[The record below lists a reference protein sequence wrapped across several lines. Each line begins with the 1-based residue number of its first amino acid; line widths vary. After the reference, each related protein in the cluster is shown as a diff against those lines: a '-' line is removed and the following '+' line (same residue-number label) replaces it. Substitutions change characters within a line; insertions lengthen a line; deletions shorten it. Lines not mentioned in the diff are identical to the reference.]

1 MKKIKNVSIV
11 IFKILITLTF
21 IGGIAVAGYSYLG
34 YNNVKKTVQHSYKK
48 TTAKKLRNVND
59 SIENGQPI
67 SILLMGVDTG
77 DLDRTYKGR
86 TDSIILLT
94 VNPKEKK
101 TTIVSIPRDSVVSII
116 GYENTYPQKINAAYE
131 YGNATASINTVQT
144 WLNVPIDFYATI
156 NMNGMKQI
164 IDKLGGID
172 ITPTLSFDYEGASFK
187 EGVKQHL
194 NGFQALKYSRMRY
207 DDPQGDYGRQ
217 ARQRQVISALI
228 KKAKNVSSLL
238 NQSLLSSI
246 STNLSTDLNSNDLLT
261 MAQKYIDVTD
271 NVSSDH
277 LQGNEKVIDG
287 VSYEE
292 VSQDEKQRIT
302 NLIRKNLDISEA
314 TTGPLHAGTVSGE

>member
-1 MKKIKNVSIV
+1 MKNFFIIFSKIMV
-11 IFKILITLTF
+11 TLLV
-21 IGGIAVAGYSYLG
+21 IGGIAGSAYVYLG
-34 YNNVKKTVQHSYKK
+34 YSNVKKTVDHSYKK
-48 TTAKKLRNVND
+48 TKAKKLRNVSD
-59 SIENGQPI
+59 AIKKSQPI
-67 SILLMGVDTG
+67 SILLLGVDTG
-77 DLDRTYKGR
+77 DLDRDYKGR
-86 TDSIILLT
+86 SDSMMLLT
-94 VNPKEKK
+94 INPKTKK
-101 TTIVSIPRDSVVSII
+101 TTIVSIPRDSLVSII
-116 GYENTYPQKINAAYE
+116 GFEKTYPQKLNAAYE

-144 WLNVPIDFYATI
+144 WLNVPVDYYATI

-217 ARQRQVISALI
+217 ARQRQVIIALI

-238 NQSLLSSI
+238 NQDLLSSI
-246 STNLSTDLNSNDLLT
+246 STNLSTDLSSNDLL
-261 MAQKYIDVTD
+261 ALSQNYLSVTD
-271 NVSSDH
+271 NVVSDH
-277 LQGNEKVIDG
+277 LQGTERVIND

-302 NLIRKNLDISEA
+302 DIIRDSLGITKA
-314 TTGPLHAGTVSGE
+314 TTGPLHAGTTSDTE

>member
-1 MKKIKNVSIV
+1 MKKFFI
-11 IFKILITLTF
+11 IFSKIMATLLVVVA
-21 IGGIAVAGYSYLG
+21 IAGSAYVYLG
-34 YNNVKKTVQHSYKK
+34 YSNVKKTVDHSYKK
-48 TTAKKLRNVND
+48 TQAKKLRNVSD
-59 SIENGQPI
+59 AIKESQPI
-67 SILLMGVDTG
+67 SFLLLGVDTG
-77 DLDRTYKGR
+77 DLDRNYKGR
-86 TDSIILLT
+86 SDSMMLLT
-94 VNPKEKK
+94 INPKTKK
-101 TTIVSIPRDSVVSII
+101 TTIISIPRDSVVSII
-116 GYENTYPQKINAAYE
+116 GFENTYPQKINAAYE

-144 WLNVPIDFYATI
+144 WLNVPVDYYATI

-172 ITPTLSFDYEGASFK
+172 VTPTLSFDYEGASFK

-238 NQSLLSSI
+238 NQDLLSSI
-246 STNLSTDLNSNDLLT
+246 STNLSTDLSSNDLL
-261 MAQKYIDVTD
+261 ALSQNYLSVTD
-271 NVSSDH
+271 NVVSDH
-277 LQGNEKVIDG
+277 LQGEERVIDG

-302 NLIRKNLDISEA
+302 DVIRDSLGITKA
-314 TTGPLHAGTVSGE
+314 TTGPLHAGETSDTK